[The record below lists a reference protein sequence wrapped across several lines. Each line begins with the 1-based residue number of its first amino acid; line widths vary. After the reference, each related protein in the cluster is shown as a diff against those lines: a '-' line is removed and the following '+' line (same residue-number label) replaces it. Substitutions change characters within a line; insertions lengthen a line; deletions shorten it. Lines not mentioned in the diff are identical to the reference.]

1 MNFPFRPTCV
11 FIWHFFLPNPLP
23 LEAVSQ
29 CHPEAVAEGSRI
41 CKELQSLDSSPAA
54 QNDIRMI
61 FTLRHSLRWGRVRV
75 GVNDTATPAADEL
88 DTDFRK
94 NPISDPN
101 CATFYDLR
109 SQAAAVD
116 QSPHGPFN
124 G

>member
-1 MNFPFRPTCV
+1 MILRSIPS
-11 FIWHFFLPNPLP
+11 
-23 LEAVSQ
+23 A
-29 CHPEAVAEGSRI
+29 GSRTVLYPSMRESKSGI
-41 CKELQSLDSSPAA
+41 
-54 QNDIRMI
+54 N
-61 FTLRHSLRWGRVRV
+61 G
-75 GVNDTATPAADEL
+75 TAIPTEDEL

>member
-1 MNFPFRPTCV
+1 
-11 FIWHFFLPNPLP
+11 
-23 LEAVSQ
+23 VSK

-75 GVNDTATPAADEL
+75 GVNDTATSVPDEL
-88 DTDFRK
+88 DTAFRK
-94 NPISDPN
+94 NPVANLNRP
-101 CATFYDLR
+101 TLYDLR
-109 SQAAAVD
+109 PQTAPVD
-116 QSPHGPFN
+116 QPAHGPFD

>member
-23 LEAVSQ
+23 LETVSK

-61 FTLRHSLRWGRVRV
+61 FTLRHSLSRERKF
-75 GVNDTATPAADEL
+75 NNFTAGD
-88 DTDFRK
+88 K
-94 NPISDPN
+94 S
-101 CATFYDLR
+101 ATFSFRLCSR
-109 SQAAAVD
+109 ATRVLVALSLI
-116 QSPHGPFN
+116 PPLPEN
-124 G
+124 I